1 VHENIQYS
9 TALEEWQDDEP
20 MVSKCVLIG
29 RRLDHDALRERW
41 QKCISPAEGSSVGT
55 SIGLGG
61 VQAAAA
67 RLAQGF
73 GY

>member
-1 VHENIQYS
+1 
-9 TALEEWQDDEP
+9 